1 MGTRVIG
8 NAKVVILATCQVNFL
23 ARWIIRS
30 EVSAIWRGKIWTILK
45 YQLGMTCEH

>member
-23 ARWIIRS
+23 ARWIIRVKFRQYDV
-30 EVSAIWRGKIWTILK
+30 ERFER
-45 YQLGMTCEH
+45 Y